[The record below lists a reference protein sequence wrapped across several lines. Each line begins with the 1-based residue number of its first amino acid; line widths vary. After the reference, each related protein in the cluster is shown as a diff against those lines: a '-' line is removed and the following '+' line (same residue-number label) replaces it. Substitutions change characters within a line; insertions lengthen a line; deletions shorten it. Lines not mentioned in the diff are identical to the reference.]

1 MKTTKLLLVLLL
13 SLFFVDCSKSDDDS
27 QDRFEGT
34 MEAKINGE
42 LIIFERAHGDG
53 SFNMAEDC
61 IEDFHM
67 VKGVIGFDNS
77 SPEGHLINLY
87 FRPSQGLGTYQ
98 PNATYLTYSNWVDQ
112 SVTLISTGYHQYH
125 FCVETQT
132 HTLEEGSVTIT
143 STENDRYKGTF
154 YFTAVRR
161 CDKMVV
167 VSEGKFEIP
176 QKLGKSC
183 D

>member
-1 MKTTKLLLVLLL
+1 MKKTNIIFLLFL
-13 SLFFVDCSKSDDDS
+13 SLLFFSCSKNDNDN

-42 LIIFERAHGDG
+42 LIIFERATGDG
-53 SFNMAEDC
+53 SFNMTEDC

-67 VKGVIGFDNS
+67 VRGAIGFDNS

-87 FRPSQGLGTYQ
+87 FRPSQGLGIYQ
-98 PNATYLTYSNWVDQ
+98 PNATYITYSDWYDQ
-112 SVTLISTGYHQYH
+112 SVTLISTGYNQYH

-143 STENDRYKGTF
+143 STENERYKGTF
-154 YFTAVRR
+154 YFTAVRS
-161 CDKMVV
+161 CDATVV
-167 VSEGKFEIP
+167 ITEGKFEIP
-176 QKLGKSC
+176 QKLKMSC